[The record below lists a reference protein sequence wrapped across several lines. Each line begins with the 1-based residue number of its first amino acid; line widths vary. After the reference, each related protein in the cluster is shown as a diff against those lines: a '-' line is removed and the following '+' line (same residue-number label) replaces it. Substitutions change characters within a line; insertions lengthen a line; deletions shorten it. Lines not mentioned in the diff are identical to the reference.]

1 MSLVRV
7 PLGVCTVTYP
17 LVAPLGTVARMNV
30 SETMVKGA
38 GVPFKNTPVVP
49 MKRWPRM
56 LPV

>member
-30 SETMVKGA
+30 SETMVKGEFV
-38 GVPFKNTPVVP
+38 GSGYTGCMEHLLKGS
-49 MKRWPRM
+49 
-56 LPV
+56 LG